1 MCVCLW
7 MFLDYL
13 FISCPFDGSLSLV
26 LSPGCTMSWCPK
38 EHDVVVVRV
47 VEEILILVPYLMLS
61 RLSLLSLK
69 FRVEIHQL
77 SVNFFCLSLFSYFW
91 VSVLNLR
98 IGEFRVNQVYPKHLV
113 SVILF
118 SHFFFY
124 WLDLKTYKH
133 GITYFL
139 FMTFRLH

>member
-77 SVNFFCLSLFSYFW
+77 SVNFLSFFIFVFLGLCVKFKDWRIQSQSSISKTFSVRYF
-91 VSVLNLR
+91 V
-98 IGEFRVNQVYPKHLV
+98 FT
-113 SVILF
+113 
-118 SHFFFY
+118 FFF
-124 WLDLKTYKH
+124 LLVRFED
-133 GITYFL
+133 I
-139 FMTFRLH
+139 